1 LKEEIIKE
9 VICSFL
15 NTNGGTLILG
25 VKDNNKEVSGIR
37 LTMKERDEL
46 RLIVQKLANSI
57 KP

>member
-1 LKEEIIKE
+1 LKEEILKE

-15 NTNGGTLILG
+15 NTNGGILILG